1 MRPVH
6 YLCVAAVVFVFLLGF
21 SAPVPAEEK
30 SAWYENLSKEK
41 KALLMNAVAGASILT
56 WGALTWDYGE
66 ESPHFQGDGWFE
78 KNSPEGGADKTGH
91 AYSAYALSHL
101 FYYQYRRWG
110 YDQKQAITFG
120 CLSSLG
126 VTTLM
131 EIGDSFS
138 EYGFSYQDALFN
150 VVGVAIGYGMVKYPE
165 VARKVDFRV
174 EYDPFR
180 EGEHK
185 GDFLTDYERL
195 KYILA
200 VKMDGFDTAK
210 DTYLKFFELQV
221 GYSARGY
228 EDYDEDAGEHDSR
241 RRKIYVGVG
250 LNIGKLVEPFWK
262 TKVFNYVQVPYTY
275 VPLNMSLD

>member
-1 MRPVH
+1 MKPVDRMF
-6 YLCVAAVVFVFLLGF
+6 VAVFVLLFVSGF
-21 SAPVPAEEK
+21 SAAVPAEEK
-30 SAWYENLSKEK
+30 STWYENLSKEK
-41 KALLMNAVAGASILT
+41 KALLLNAVAGAAILT
-56 WGALTWDYGE
+56 WGAFTWDYGE
-66 ESPHFQGDGWFE
+66 EAPHFQGEGWFG
-78 KNSPEGGADKTGH
+78 KDTPEGGADKLGH

-101 FYYQYRRWG
+101 FYYQYQRWG
-110 YDQKQAITFG
+110 YDQKHAIRFG

-138 EYGFSYQDALFN
+138 EYGFSCQDALFN
-150 VVGVAIGYGMVKYPE
+150 VIGAAIGYGMVKYPE

-185 GDFLTDYERL
+185 RDFLTDYERL

-200 VKMDGFDTAK
+200 VKLEGFDAFRDNT
-210 DTYLKFFELQV
+210 LKFFELQV
-221 GYSARGY
+221 GYSTRGY
-228 EDYDEDAGEHDSR
+228 EDYDEDTGEHDSR

-250 LNIGKLVEPFWK
+250 LNIGKLLEPLWK
-262 TKVFNYVQVPYTY
+262 TKIFNYVQVPYTY
-275 VPLNMSLD
+275 IPLNMRLD